1 MATEH
6 AMLQV
11 VTTSEPNRL
20 PADCNSIGIHI
31 AIVQGVTV
39 APGKQLVTDCE
50 TFLTCH
56 PSPATQGRPLSYNAG
71 VDGNYSRRL
80 GRRTS
85 PLLASN
91 SPVKEFVTMNKTNT
105 EVRAREIANKVP
117 VTSQVINA
125 DQMTDE
131 ELLAEYRLAGSPQI
145 FETLVRRY
153 ERELYNYLRRFLG
166 NTVLAEDAFQATFM
180 QVHLK
185 CHLFDG
191 ERKVRPWL
199 YTVATN
205 QAIDIQRRNRRH
217 RLVSL
222 DRVSRSEHEELGTLI
237 NLLKSREDD
246 PGDQMETGERK
257 DWVRDAVAALPE
269 QLRTAVGLVYFKGMK
284 YREAA
289 DELDVPV
296 GTVKSRIHSAV
307 KRLGEA
313 WEQNQG
319 LPANPAE

>member
-1 MATEH
+1 MTE
-6 AMLQV
+6 
-11 VTTSEPNRL
+11 N
-20 PADCNSIGIHI
+20 
-31 AIVQGVTV
+31 
-39 APGKQLVTDCE
+39 
-50 TFLTCH
+50 
-56 PSPATQGRPLSYNAG
+56 
-71 VDGNYSRRL
+71 
-80 GRRTS
+80 
-85 PLLASN
+85 
-91 SPVKEFVTMNKTNT
+91 NT
-105 EVRAREIANKVP
+105 EVRPRPTAHKV
-117 VTSQVINA
+117 IEW
-125 DQMTDE
+125 DLMTDE
-131 ELLAEYRLAGSPQI
+131 ELMAEYRLAGSQQV

-185 CHLFDG
+185 CHLFDR

-222 DRVSRSEHEELGTLI
+222 DRVSRVEHQELGSLV
-237 NLLKSREDD
+237 NLLRSREVD
-246 PGDQMETGERK
+246 PGDRLEQAERK
-257 DWVRDAVAALPE
+257 DWVQEAVAALPE
-269 QLRTAVGLVYFKGMK
+269 SLRTAVGLVYFRGMK

-289 DELDVPV
+289 EELDVPV

-313 WEQNQG
+313 WEQAQAG
-319 LPANPAE
+319 AAVDMVE

>member
-1 MATEH
+1 M
-6 AMLQV
+6 
-11 VTTSEPNRL
+11 
-20 PADCNSIGIHI
+20 
-31 AIVQGVTV
+31 
-39 APGKQLVTDCE
+39 
-50 TFLTCH
+50 
-56 PSPATQGRPLSYNAG
+56 
-71 VDGNYSRRL
+71 
-80 GRRTS
+80 
-85 PLLASN
+85 
-91 SPVKEFVTMNKTNT
+91 KEINT
-105 EVRAREIANKVP
+105 EDRSAYTGP
-117 VTSQVINA
+117 TA
-125 DQMTDE
+125 DYAHMTDE
-131 ELLAEYRLAGSPQI
+131 DLLAEYRLAGSSLV
-145 FETLVRRY
+145 FEALVRRY

-222 DRVSRSEHEELGTLI
+222 DRVSRSEHQELGTLI
-237 NLLKSREDD
+237 NLLKSRETD
-246 PGDQMETGERK
+246 PSDRLDESEREQ
-257 DWVRDAVAALPE
+257 WIRQAVASLPE
-269 QLRTAVGLVYFKGMK
+269 QLRSAVKLVYFRGLK

-289 DELDVPV
+289 DELEVPV

-313 WEQNQG
+313 WEQSQTT
-319 LPANPAE
+319 PEA